1 MTVSQI
7 QPHQQRVLDEKQELD
22 TRIEK
27 LSSFLH
33 SENIHKAS
41 GEEQELLHKQLD
53 VMIDLQ
59 QVLQQRIDLW

>member
-1 MTVSQI
+1 MAVSQI

-41 GEEQELLHKQLD
+41 AEEQELLHKQLD